1 MTNFTTLLP
10 AQELCSLLLAAP
22 LARLQPL
29 LDRPTKR
36 CMLARAKTI
45 LVTLLSVDST
55 QFPSYVQMMRIK
67 STPG

>member
-29 LDRPTKR
+29 LDRPTN
-36 CMLARAKTI
+36 MLLRAKTI
-45 LVTLLSVDST
+45 LATLLTVDST
-55 QFPSYVQMMRIK
+55 QYPSYVQMMRIK